1 MVLNFKI
8 LSVEKLLLLFFVL
21 ISFGNVKMLTSRGI
35 SSGSNS
41 GPLSLGPLIFG
52 SSLEEY
58 DTALV
63 APIYQR
69 RKP

>member
-1 MVLNFKI
+1 
-8 LSVEKLLLLFFVL
+8 
-21 ISFGNVKMLTSRGI
+21 MLTSRGI

-58 DTALV
+58 DTAQV
-63 APIYQR
+63 TPIHGR